1 MNDSVAPDIEA
12 KISEILDDSDF
23 QTIDRR
29 MARFNLFEAV
39 GAVRGEI
46 RHSNFLAFLLSP
58 SRSHGF
64 GSVPLLR
71 VLRAILSNIPRE
83 RRPIRALELV
93 LGDLDGAIVYR
104 EWNNTDLLIELK
116 KVNLIVLIENKIDAR
131 AGDGQ
136 LARYKKLIKSRY
148 PTFRHLFVFLTPEG
162 TDPDDTDYTAFS
174 YTQLAKIIKGLPDDG
189 SSSPYH
195 DSKVIVRHYVEML
208 RRHIVPDEEL
218 HELARQLYERHKEA
232 FDFIYES
239 RPEPESLLGV
249 ARGLFGRSAGAC
261 CRSSWRKHSSV
272 CTRELGR
279 SSRLELLQLHRVD
292 KNWAKFDIRIQE
304 LEFGPLC

>member
-1 MNDSVAPDIEA
+1 
-12 KISEILDDSDF
+12 
-23 QTIDRR
+23 
-29 MARFNLFEAV
+29 
-39 GAVRGEI
+39 
-46 RHSNFLAFLLSP
+46 LAFLLSP

-162 TDPDDTDYTAFS
+162 IDPDDPDYTSFS

-195 DSKVIVRHYVEML
+195 DSNVIVRHYVEML

-239 RPEPESLLGV
+239 RPEPESLLNI
-249 ARGLFGRSAGAC
+249 ARGLLDAQPGLVADRHGGSVLRFVPGSWAGVPGLNCCSSAE
-261 CRSSWRKHSSV
+261 W
-272 CTRELGR
+272 TR
-279 SSRLELLQLHRVD
+279 
-292 KNWAKFDIRIQE
+292 NWAKFDIRNQE